1 MEVEK
6 QVVVNFKIS
15 YVGILDCV
23 ENFDRKRN
31 ICYVLGVKGK
41 MKGGDGKGVVTA
53 GPPAINL
60 RRINFSLRK
69 INQNFAPE
77 RDIS

>member
-1 MEVEK
+1 
-6 QVVVNFKIS
+6 
-15 YVGILDCV
+15 
-23 ENFDRKRN
+23 
-31 ICYVLGVKGK
+31 
-41 MKGGDGKGVVTA
+41 MKGGDEKGVVTA

-77 RDIS
+77 RDRTLHQGKKYKEECSVKSEE

>member
-1 MEVEK
+1 
-6 QVVVNFKIS
+6 
-15 YVGILDCV
+15 
-23 ENFDRKRN
+23 
-31 ICYVLGVKGK
+31 
-41 MKGGDGKGVVTA
+41 MKGGDEKGVVTA

>member
-41 MKGGDGKGVVTA
+41 MKGGDGKIGS
-53 GPPAINL
+53 
-60 RRINFSLRK
+60 RRIYPANK
-69 INQNFAPE
+69 
-77 RDIS
+77 